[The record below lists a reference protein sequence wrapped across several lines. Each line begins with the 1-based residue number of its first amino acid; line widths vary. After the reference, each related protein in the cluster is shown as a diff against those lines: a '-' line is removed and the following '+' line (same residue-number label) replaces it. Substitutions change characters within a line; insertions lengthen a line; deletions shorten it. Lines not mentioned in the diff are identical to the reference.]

1 MDFEHNENIPELPP
15 ASVNSGV
22 STKTPKSRSGW
33 KIFWGIF
40 IGLVVLGNAVLFMLL
55 LGLVAFFAAGE
66 KGKFV
71 EDVIQEGLRA
81 NKIAIINIQGV
92 INSEKAQDI
101 YKQLKT
107 AEKDKRIK
115 GLILR
120 VASPGGTISGS
131 DQIHNEIRKYREQT
145 GRPVVAFMQGVAA
158 SGGYYASVACNKIV
172 SEPTAITGSIG
183 VIMNYFVLQELL
195 EEKLGI
201 QPVVVKSGLRKDWP
215 SSFTKPD
222 EEQLKYFQ
230 DKLITPAYERFVQI
244 VADGREE
251 LGLDEVRRL
260 ADGSIYGASE
270 ALEEKLIDKIG
281 YLDEAIEEIKS
292 LAGIKEAYVVE
303 YHKPFSL
310 ASFLDARANSVFKID
325 RSTLYEFNTPELL
338 YLWSAP

>member
-1 MDFEHNENIPELPP
+1 MDFEHNGNIPELSP

-22 STKTPKSRSGW
+22 STKTPKRRSGW

-66 KGKFV
+66 KGKFI

-107 AEKDKRIK
+107 AEKDRRIK

-120 VASPGGTISGS
+120 VASPGGTISAS
-131 DQIHNEIRKYREQT
+131 DQIHNEIQKYREQT
-145 GRPVVAFMQGVAA
+145 GKPVVAFMQAVAA
-158 SGGYYASVACNKIV
+158 SGGYYTSVACNKIV

-183 VIMNYFVLQELL
+183 VIMGYLVLQEML

-303 YHKPFSL
+303 YRKPFSI
-310 ASFLDARANSVFKID
+310 ASFLDARANSILKID